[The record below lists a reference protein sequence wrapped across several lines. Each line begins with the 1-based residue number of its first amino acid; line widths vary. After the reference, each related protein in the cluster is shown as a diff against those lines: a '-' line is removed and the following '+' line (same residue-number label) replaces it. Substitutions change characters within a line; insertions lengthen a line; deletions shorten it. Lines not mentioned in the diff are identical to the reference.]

1 MGDDSC
7 LNGWGF
13 GNLAASAH
21 DLASFYFQYFG
32 TEKIIK
38 HETAAKMMHFD
49 EQQIIQRFIWSR
61 HYANVL

>member
-49 EQQIIQRFIWSR
+49 YMNNR
-61 HYANVL
+61 